1 MLHCF
6 ISPDKQYT
14 KLKVL
19 SRALSKAFAS
29 QQHLSQALDTLSHQQ
44 SLKKLGSFLRPIA
57 FELKGTRSATQA
69 FFKHKNK
76 IGTFFCEALRQG
88 ELSADPE
95 GFFSRLA
102 DYYEENDRFRKEIFR
117 SLKYPAIIAAGATG
131 AIVTLLAVSIPAA
144 VRTIPAY
151 SENIP
156 LITRIVVHALT
167 VRPQALLALLIIALF
182 LLTCAW
188 CSNAKFHL
196 LDKLAPDG
204 APDVRFFG
212 SFSRK
217 LSLRRIALNLSF
229 LLSNGV
235 GISDALRISAETLRH
250 TPYRD
255 KLIGIARKIHENGAS
270 LPAAMKDAGNIFP
283 PLVFDVPPDSKP
295 PYSEAGRFRKIAEF
309 YEEEIRTAVT
319 VTAIVLEPLIVAIA
333 GLLGGGILAALY
345 LPLLRTL

>member
-6 ISPDKQYT
+6 FSPDKRYT
-14 KLKVL
+14 ELKVL

-29 QQHLSQALDTLSHQQ
+29 QQSLSQALDTLSHQQ

-69 FFKHKNK
+69 FFKYENK
-76 IGTFFCEALRQG
+76 IGTFFCEALRHG
-88 ELSADPE
+88 ESSADPE

-102 DYYEENDRFRKEIFR
+102 DYYEENDHFRKEIFR

-156 LITRIVVHALT
+156 LITRIVLHALT
-167 VRPQALLALLIIALF
+167 VRPQVLLALLIITLF

-196 LDKLAPDG
+196 LDKLAH
-204 APDVRFFG
+204 DVRFFG

-235 GISDALRISAETLRH
+235 GISDALRISAGTLRY

-255 KLIGIARKIHENGAS
+255 KLIGIAQKIHENAAS
-270 LPAAMKDAGNIFP
+270 LPAAMKDAGDIFP
-283 PLVFDVPPDSKP
+283 PLVFDVLPDRKP
-295 PYSEAGRFRKIAEF
+295 PYSEAGYFRKIAEF
-309 YEEEIRTAVT
+309 YAEEIRTAVT

-345 LPLLRTL
+345 LPLLRNL